1 MKRLVASIFIFGVVA
16 TGCGQEGA
24 HALGPIPAE
33 PSTSPTPSRSATPSP
48 SPDGSPSPSGSPSPT
63 RLVTYEVWFKNPSGL
78 YVSHRTEPFTPA
90 VGATAIRAVL
100 DGPTSGERAAG
111 LFSQITAGSRLL
123 DLTIHDGVATVTMD
137 GTFVSQETP
146 AIAVGSLAQIVY
158 TITQFES
165 VDAVRFTV
173 AGRPLTN
180 FGGYELDGPQRRE
193 DFAEQLPWILVDTPD
208 VGDRVSSPVTIA
220 GTADVFEAVV
230 SIAILDANGDVVSSS
245 FTMATCGTG
254 CRGDYM
260 TDVRYDV
267 DRTQQGTI
275 RVYEV
280 SAKDGSPINVVEIP
294 VTLTA

>member
-1 MKRLVASIFIFGVVA
+1 MKRLLASIFVLGIVA
-16 TGCGQEGA
+16 AGCAQEGA
-24 HALGPIPAE
+24 HALGPIPGE
-33 PSTSPTPSRSATPSP
+33 PPTSASP
-48 SPDGSPSPSGSPSPT
+48 SAPGSPSPSPSGSPSHSGSPSPT
-63 RLVTYEVWFKNPSGL
+63 RLMTYEVWFMNRSGL
-78 YVSHRTEPFTPA
+78 YVTHRTEAFTPA

-100 DGPTSGERAAG
+100 EGPSPNERAAG
-111 LFSQITAGSRLL
+111 LFSQITEGSRLL
-123 DLTIHDGVATVTMD
+123 DLTIHDGLATVAMD

-146 AIAVGSLAQIVY
+146 AIGFDSLAQLVY
-158 TITQFES
+158 TITQFDS

-173 AGRPLTN
+173 DGRPLTN
-180 FGGYELDGPQRRE
+180 FGGYELDKPQRRE
-193 DFAEQLPWILVDTPD
+193 DFAEALPWILVETPD
-208 VGDRVSSPVTIA
+208 VGDRVSSPVRIA

-254 CRGDYM
+254 CRGDYS

-267 DRTQQGTI
+267 DRTQEGTI

-280 SAKDGSPINVVEIP
+280 SAKDGSAINVVDIP

>member
-1 MKRLVASIFIFGVVA
+1 MKRLLALIFVIGTVA
-16 TGCGQEGA
+16 TGCAQEGA
-24 HALGPIPAE
+24 HSLGPIPGAP
-33 PSTSPTPSRSATPSP
+33 PSSPTPGPGGQDTA

-63 RLVTYEVWFKNPSGL
+63 RLVTYEVWFMNRSGL
-78 YVSHRTEPFTPA
+78 YVTHRTEPFTPA

-100 DGPTSGERAAG
+100 EGPTARERAAG
-111 LFSQITAGSRLL
+111 LFSQITEGSQLL
-123 DLTIHDGVATVTMD
+123 DLTIHDGVATVAMD

-146 AIAVGSLAQIVY
+146 AIAVDSLAQIVY
-158 TITQFES
+158 TISQFDS

-173 AGRPLTN
+173 DGRPLSN
-180 FGGYELDGPQRRE
+180 FGGYELDRPQRRK
-193 DFAEQLPWILVDTPD
+193 DFVDQLPWILVETPD

-230 SIAILDANGDVVSSS
+230 SIAVLDANGDVVSSS

-254 CRGDYM
+254 CRGDYS

-267 DRTQQGTI
+267 DRAQSGTI

-280 SAKDGSPINVVEIP
+280 SAKDGSEINVVQIP